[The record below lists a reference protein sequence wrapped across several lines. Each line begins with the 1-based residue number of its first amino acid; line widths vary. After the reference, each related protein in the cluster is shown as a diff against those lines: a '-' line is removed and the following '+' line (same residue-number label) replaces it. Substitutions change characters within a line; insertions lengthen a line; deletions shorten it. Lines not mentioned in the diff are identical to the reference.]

1 MKLGIIDVGG
11 GTRGIYG
18 AGVFDRFLEEG
29 FTCDYFIGVS
39 AGAANGA
46 SFLAGQAYRNYR
58 FYNDY
63 AFRKDYM
70 SLRNF
75 IKDGSYIDLD
85 YIYTYLSN
93 PSGEDPLDFDAMMEN
108 HSEFEIVAT
117 REDTGRAVYFTK
129 DDLQGNDLNPIKASC
144 CVPVMNK
151 PYEIDG
157 LAYFDGG
164 ISDPIPYKRAFEKGC
179 QKLVI
184 ILTRPK
190 DDFRDPNDDNRLYRI
205 LNRSYPKAAEALK
218 TRAKIYNQSL
228 REILELEKQ
237 GKVFIIAPESIG
249 KLKTLTQDHDQLDDL
264 YFMGKTDAEKFLKE
278 SFLEINF

>member
-1 MKLGIIDVGG
+1 MKLGFIDVGG

-46 SFLAGQAYRNYR
+46 AFLAKQVYRNYR

-75 IKDGSYIDLD
+75 IKDGSYIDLE
-85 YIYTYLSN
+85 YIYSDLSN
-93 PSGEDPLDFDAMMEN
+93 SDGEDPLDYKTLMSN

-117 REDTGRAVYFTK
+117 RADTGKACYFTK
-129 DDLQGNDLNPIKASC
+129 DDLSKDDYSPIKASC

-151 PYEIDG
+151 PYEIDNVG
-157 LAYFDGG
+157 YFDGG
-164 ISDPIPYKRAFEKGC
+164 ISDPIPYKKAFEKGC
-179 QKLVI
+179 DKLVV

-190 DDFRDPNDDNRLYRI
+190 NDFRDPKDDLKVYRLFKK
-205 LNRSYPKAAEALK
+205 SYPKAAEVFK
-218 TRAKIYNQSL
+218 HRAQIYNQSL
-228 REILELEKQ
+228 REILKLEKE
-237 GKVFIIAPESIG
+237 GKVFVIAPESIG
-249 KLKTLTQDHDQLDDL
+249 KLKTLTQDHDQLDEL
-264 YFMGKTDAEKFLKE
+264 YFMGKIDAENFLKNK
-278 SFLEINF
+278 SF

>member
-1 MKLGIIDVGG
+1 MKLGFIDVGG

-18 AGVFDRFLEEG
+18 AGVFDKFLEED
-29 FTCDYFIGVS
+29 FSCDYFIGVS

-46 SFLAGQAYRNYR
+46 AFLARQTYRNYR

-85 YIYTYLSN
+85 YIYSYLSS
-93 PSGEDPLDFDAMMEN
+93 PDGEDPLDFETMMAN

-117 REDTGRAVYFTK
+117 REDTGKAEYFTK
-129 DDLQGNDLNPIKASC
+129 DDLKACDLGPIKASC

-164 ISDPIPYKRAFEKGC
+164 ISDPIPYKRAFERGC
-179 QKLVI
+179 DKLVV

-190 DDFRDPNDDNRLYRI
+190 DDFRNPNDDHRLYRI
-205 LNRSYPKAAEALK
+205 LKKTYPIAAETFK
-218 TRAKIYNQSL
+218 SRAYIYNESL
-228 REILELEKQ
+228 RDILKLEKE
-237 GKVFIIAPESIG
+237 GRVYIIAPESIG
-249 KLKTLTQDHDQLDDL
+249 RLKTLTQDHKQLDEL
-264 YFMGKTDAEKFLKE
+264 YFMGKTDAENFLKNK
-278 SFLEINF
+278 SI